1 MPRGER
7 RQISCTI
14 IATFDNPKYSDNFAA
29 MTALFENII
38 FGPIRSRRLGISLGV
53 NLLPEHAKI
62 CNFDCVYCECGS
74 NSERRG
80 EPKQRRFAKR
90 EDAKVALRA
99 TLERM
104 ATEGEM
110 PDVITFAGNGE
121 PTLHPEFEEII
132 EDTIALRDELS
143 PNSKISVLSN
153 ATTLDKV
160 GVVRAL
166 KRVDNNILKID
177 SALDATAKLVDRPQ
191 QSSYSVEGV
200 VAAMAAF
207 GGACIVQ
214 TMFLRG
220 TIDGV
225 AFDNTT
231 DEEVDAW
238 VKAVERIAPRQ
249 VMIYSIDRETPY
261 QTLQRV
267 EREEMEQI
275 AERLRAKGV
284 DVSVA

>member
-1 MPRGER
+1 
-7 RQISCTI
+7 
-14 IATFDNPKYSDNFAA
+14 